1 MWKDFVI
8 TGVILLLLD
17 VIFLYSNGKMFKN
30 QIIKVQHSAFV
41 MDYSGAAFAYVLLI
55 FGLYWF
61 IIKDNRGLL
70 DAFIL
75 GVVIYGTYEGTT
87 KALLTNWEYKTM
99 AIDTVWGGTLMA
111 LTTFLVYKL
120 RNTLHI

>member
-17 VIFLYSNGKMFKN
+17 VIFLYSNGQMFKN
-30 QIIKVQHSAFV
+30 QIIKVQHSTFV

-61 IIKDNRGLL
+61 IIKENRGLL

-87 KALLTNWEYKTM
+87 KALLKNWEYKTM
-99 AIDTVWGGTLMA
+99 AIDTLWGGTLMA
-111 LTTFLVYKL
+111 LTTFLVYTL
-120 RNTLHI
+120 RNTL

>member
-8 TGVILLLLD
+8 TSVILLLLD
-17 VIFLYSNGKMFKN
+17 VIFLYSNGQMFKN
-30 QIIKVQHSAFV
+30 QIIKVQHSTFV

-61 IIKDNRGLL
+61 IIKENRGLL

-87 KALLTNWEYKTM
+87 KALLKNWEYKTM
-99 AIDTVWGGTLMA
+99 AIDTLWGGTLMA
-111 LTTFLVYKL
+111 LTTFLVYTL
-120 RNTLHI
+120 RNTL